1 MPGVNLPN
9 QRKLMGGG
17 SRSLMRERRTLQSFE
32 PDAFTL
38 ARTCAARFRR
48 LAASEEDRCMIRL
61 FQGNALRLEAVAAR
75 FKRDAMKEGRR
86 RERS

>member
-1 MPGVNLPN
+1 MPGFNLPK

-17 SRSLMRERRTLQSFE
+17 GRSLMRDRRTIQSFE

-38 ARTCAARFRR
+38 ARTCAARYRR
-48 LAASEEDRCMIRL
+48 LAASEKDHCMIRL
-61 FQGNALRLEAVAAR
+61 FQGNALRLEAMAAR

-86 RERS
+86 QERL